1 MIKVIL
7 WDVDATLLD
16 FKKSESLALK
26 KTFAH
31 FGLENCTDSIT
42 EQYSAINQRYWQR
55 LEQGEL
61 TKEQVLV
68 GRFEEF
74 FAVRGYD
81 AHAQSFCEMFESSL
95 PDCVDFIG
103 NAKTVIEALSKNYHQ
118 YAVTN
123 GARAVQRKKL
133 AVSGIAD
140 IFDGVF
146 ISDEVGYEKPSVD
159 FFNHVLANIP
169 SVDTNEILIVGDSL
183 TSDIKGGNNM
193 GFKTCWFNPQSL
205 PLKDGYTVNYQIK
218 NAEDIF
224 DILKFE
230 G

>member
-1 MIKVIL
+1 
-7 WDVDATLLD
+7 
-16 FKKSESLALK
+16 
-26 KTFAH
+26 
-31 FGLENCTDSIT
+31 
-42 EQYSAINQRYWQR
+42 
-55 LEQGEL
+55 
-61 TKEQVLV
+61 
-68 GRFEEF
+68 
-74 FAVRGYD
+74 
-81 AHAQSFCEMFESSL
+81 
-95 PDCVDFIG
+95 
-103 NAKTVIEALSKNYHQ
+103 
-118 YAVTN
+118 
-123 GARAVQRKKL
+123 RAVQRKKL

-146 ISDEVGYEKPSVD
+146 ISDEVGYEKPSVN
-159 FFNHVLANIP
+159 FFKHVLANIP

-193 GFKTCWFNPQSL
+193 DFKTCWFNPQSL